1 MAVKS
6 PARLALEA
14 HLKTLPPGSRVE
26 KFKLSKEYFPHTK
39 RASIASVDSAIES
52 VNKEVPEL
60 KLSTVAAGHKDLTSL
75 LDQHLKNIPEGSLVS
90 VKKIAKEIGYS
101 NPDSVE
107 DHPLIKEAKAGKGKF
122 TVVAQAGENFD
133 AETYLPDDEFKK
145 LFNENPMKD
154 RDFLKVIK
162 DRTTLL
168 GTKLN
173 YANVVEKRLRLNI
186 PSVVATQ
193 LSKEVILADAEK
205 LIPEEYQKYKNN
217 ELLYGRL
224 KKKVLNKRGALTQ
237 RQRLGLDDPIKYEEF
252 KEGRRKRYQ
261 ENKPYLREREKIR
274 RRKQAAKMYRIPSP
288 RGGDFFAKDA
298 VWLNLYDTA
307 RMKLNRQ
314 IDPKAKT
321 TTFADVYPNST
332 RLNIINGTRLNSGV
346 KDSTGREILISRDG
360 NLKGTMAVDEFIDK
374 YKPGDLTFDQTVAEF
389 EKRQFISD
397 KPELRAQLNKAL
409 GQPEYG
415 LRGPSEVHH
424 PRTRRI
430 NAYEVE
436 AAPTPSNRAEAD
448 ALKKFNAS
456 WNNISKLPK
465 NDPRRFGMQ
474 RKIHKDWITELS
486 GIEGIRSTVRPGKGP
501 LRGSQLDFQKW
512 LESLLGESLSEQETI
527 RLQPILEKAINRQS
541 QTEFGREA
549 CADGCFI
556 KTTKEN
562 PGLVRR
568 ALSKLPKT
576 GRLGMIAG
584 AVGAVGAG
592 TWAMMG
598 GAEAEEAP
606 TTEQMTYN
614 SITGEFDNAE
624 GDPETQEGILN
635 WIADHPV
642 YSGLAPIP
650 IGIGAGL

>member
-26 KFKLSKEYFPHTK
+26 KFKLAKEYFPHTK

-60 KLSTVAAGHKDLTSL
+60 KLSTVAAGHKDLTPL

-145 LFNENPMKD
+145 LFNESPMKD
-154 RDFLKVIK
+154 REFLKVIK

-168 GTKLN
+168 GAKLN
-173 YANVVEKRLRLNI
+173 YGNVVEKRLRLNI

-205 LIPEEYQKYKNN
+205 LIPEEYQKYKKN
-217 ELLYGRL
+217 ELLYGSL

-307 RMKLNRQ
+307 RMNLNRQ

-360 NLKGTMAVDEFIDK
+360 LKGTMAVDEFIDK

-409 GQPEYG
+409 GQPE
-415 LRGPSEVHH
+415 
-424 PRTRRI
+424 
-430 NAYEVE
+430 
-436 AAPTPSNRAEAD
+436 
-448 ALKKFNAS
+448 
-456 WNNISKLPK
+456 
-465 NDPRRFGMQ
+465 
-474 RKIHKDWITELS
+474 
-486 GIEGIRSTVRPGKGP
+486 
-501 LRGSQLDFQKW
+501 
-512 LESLLGESLSEQETI
+512 
-527 RLQPILEKAINRQS
+527 
-541 QTEFGREA
+541 
-549 CADGCFI
+549 
-556 KTTKEN
+556 
-562 PGLVRR
+562 
-568 ALSKLPKT
+568 
-576 GRLGMIAG
+576 
-584 AVGAVGAG
+584 
-592 TWAMMG
+592 
-598 GAEAEEAP
+598 
-606 TTEQMTYN
+606 
-614 SITGEFDNAE
+614 
-624 GDPETQEGILN
+624 
-635 WIADHPV
+635 
-642 YSGLAPIP
+642 
-650 IGIGAGL
+650 